1 MQRYLVVRVF
11 QTIIALLAVTV
22 ILFGLGRVTR
32 DPLDVLLPAEA
43 TQTDYE
49 LAREAWGLDKP
60 IYQHHRVFMK
70 NAFTGNLGES
80 WKWN

>member
-49 LAREAWGLDKP
+49 LAWEAWGLDKP
-60 IYQHHRVFMK
+60 IYQQYRVFMK